1 MPELSAEYIRLHVAN
16 ALAEDIGSGDVTTNA
31 LIPADHQSE
40 ARIIAREDIVLCG
53 VSLALA
59 VFQELDPHCEIL
71 QIKKDSHQVNQGDNV
86 MSITASTRALLT
98 GERTALNFIQRM
110 SGIATIAALY
120 VNEVR
125 DSNAL
130 IFDTRKTTPGWRQLE
145 KYAAHCGG
153 AQNHRHGLDDMV
165 MIKDNHLASMGGS
178 NQIARAIETT
188 QKHAPELKVEVEAD
202 TVSQAK
208 EAADAGADIVL
219 LDNMTLGEL
228 RRAVSVVDNR
238 SQTEASGGISLR
250 DIKEIASIGVNR
262 ISVGAITHSAPAVDI
277 SMEIKN

>member
-1 MPELSAEYIRLHVAN
+1 MPELSDEYIRLHVTN

-31 LIPADHQSE
+31 LISADHQSE
-40 ARIIAREDIVLCG
+40 ARIIAREDIVLSG
-53 VSLALA
+53 ISLALA
-59 VFQELDPHCEIL
+59 VFQELDPHCEIH
-71 QIKKDSHQVNQGDNV
+71 QIKKDGHQVNQGDNV

-130 IFDTRKTTPGWRQLE
+130 IFDTRKTTPGWRLLE
-145 KYAAHCGG
+145 KYAAQCGG
-153 AQNHRHGLDDMV
+153 AQNHRYGLDDMV

-178 NQIARAIETT
+178 NRIARAIETT

-208 EAADAGADIVL
+208 QAADAGADIVL

-228 RRAVSVVDNR
+228 RRAVSAVDNR

-250 DIKEIASIGVNR
+250 DIKEIASTGVNR

>member
-1 MPELSAEYIRLHVAN
+1 MPELSGEYIRLHVAN

-59 VFQELDPHCEIL
+59 VFQELDPHCEIH

-130 IFDTRKTTPGWRQLE
+130 IFDTRKTTPGWRLLE

-178 NQIARAIETT
+178 NQIARANETT

-208 EAADAGADIVL
+208 QAADAGADIVL

-238 SQTEASGGISLR
+238 SLTEASGGISLR

>member
-1 MPELSAEYIRLHVAN
+1 MPELSDEYIRLHVAN

-31 LIPADHQSE
+31 LISADHQSE

-53 VSLALA
+53 ISLALA
-59 VFQELDPHCEIL
+59 VFQELDPHCEIH

-130 IFDTRKTTPGWRQLE
+130 IFDTRKTTPGWRLLE
-145 KYAAHCGG
+145 KYAAQCGG

-178 NQIARAIETT
+178 NQIARAIEIT

-208 EAADAGADIVL
+208 QAADAGADIVL
-219 LDNMTLGEL
+219 LDNMTLDEL